1 ADGGGQQHRGIAQV
15 QRRARDRMEQQ
26 AGKQNE
32 IDQLFRA
39 REEGTVEVQV
49 VQHGPAQGDQQEV
62 GQDEGDD
69 GHGGWPG
76 WAALIVRAWG
86 SGRPV
91 RTGLEGPVVAL
102 RTRLSWELPLNNVNY
117 YVFVSDNTSHSWVGF
132 VQCIHVLNRKR

>member
-1 ADGGGQQHRGIAQV
+1 
-15 QRRARDRMEQQ
+15 
-26 AGKQNE
+26 
-32 IDQLFRA
+32 A

-76 WAALIVRAWG
+76 WAALIVRGWG
-86 SGRPV
+86 SGRPM

-132 VQCIHVLNRKR
+132 VQCIHVLNIKRTKTQVHASRTPAGNRRLRLASGRKPCRLHAYPILM